1 MRISDWSSD
10 VCSSDLLLFQARE
23 MIANFDFRDPDD
35 ALRLVEVRD
44 WMAGQNWFDVTQYRI
59 NPPTGGAM
67 HWSRLIDVPIAAF
80 LWAVSLFTPVTI
92 AERLVLPMYPL
103 LVLGLLFAIVGCA
116 MHRLAGKTHAII
128 SVMLLALTMPVLI
141 QFAPMRIDHHGWQ
154 IIRSEEHTYELQSL
168 MRI

>member
-1 MRISDWSSD
+1 M
-10 VCSSDLLLFQARE
+10 Q
-23 MIANFDFRDPDD
+23 
-35 ALRLVEVRD
+35 
-44 WMAGQNWFDVTQYRI
+44 
-59 NPPTGGAM
+59 
-67 HWSRLIDVPIAAF
+67 WSRLIDLPIAAF
-80 LWAVSLFTPVTI
+80 LWAVSLLTPVTI

-154 IIRSEEHTYELQSL
+154 IIMAALRSEERRLGKGCVRTCRSRWCPVHSKKKK
-168 MRI
+168 

>member
-1 MRISDWSSD
+1 MFFFFNDTASTEIYTYLHTLSLHDA
-10 VCSSDLLLFQARE
+10 LPIFLFQARE

-67 HWSRLIDVPIAAF
+67 HWSRLIDVPLAAF

-103 LVLGLLFAIVGCA
+103 MVLRLLFSIFGCA
-116 MHRLAGKTHAII
+116 MHRLAAQTPAIL
-128 SVMLLALTMPVLI
+128 SVMLLALQAPALI
-141 QFAPMRIDHHGWQ
+141 EFAPIPNKQHCCN
-154 IIRSEEHTYELQSL
+154 
-168 MRI
+168 

>member
-1 MRISDWSSD
+1 M
-10 VCSSDLLLFQARE
+10 Q
-23 MIANFDFRDPDD
+23 
-35 ALRLVEVRD
+35 
-44 WMAGQNWFDVTQYRI
+44 
-59 NPPTGGAM
+59 
-67 HWSRLIDVPIAAF
+67 WSRLIDLPIAAF
-80 LWAVSLFTPVTI
+80 LWAVSLLTPVTI

-154 IIRSEEHTYELQSL
+154 IIMAALALYGSLLPRSEEHTSEIPYL
-168 MRI
+168 MRITYAVFCLKT